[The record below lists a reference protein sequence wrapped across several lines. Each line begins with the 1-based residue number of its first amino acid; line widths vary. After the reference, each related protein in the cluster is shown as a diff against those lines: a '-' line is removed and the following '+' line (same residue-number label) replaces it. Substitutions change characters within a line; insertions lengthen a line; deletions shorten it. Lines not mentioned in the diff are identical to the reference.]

1 MGFLYV
7 FSVLELFGLMCLFC
21 PLQSTSGGEPR
32 TLLNALRPMLGS
44 LGDIRTPQEVVRVI
58 RYFYA
63 PMLRAINFPTG
74 KVVSWQIL
82 PKS

>member
-1 MGFLYV
+1 MF
-7 FSVLELFGLMCLFC
+7 LFC
-21 PLQSTSGGEPR
+21 PLQSTSGGEPH

-63 PMLRAINFPTG
+63 PILRAINFPTG
-74 KVVSWQIL
+74 KIVSWQIL

>member
-1 MGFLYV
+1 MI
-7 FSVLELFGLMCLFC
+7 LFC

-58 RYFYA
+58 RYVYA
-63 PMLRAINFPTG
+63 PIHQTIHFPIG
-74 KVVSWQIL
+74 KVVFWQIL